1 MHAVGIIGFVILIV
15 TFLVSYKGFTDH
27 AFFVRYSF
35 QVDRVLV
42 YKEYKRLVTSGF
54 LHVGWL
60 HLIFNMVTLN
70 AFSSGVEAYLGPFS
84 YLVIYIASLVG
95 GNLFALLVHRNHGDY
110 SGVGASGAVCGVIFA
125 GMALFPGMDIAPFGL
140 IAIPGWLYAIVFVLV
155 SIYGIKSKSDNIGHE
170 AHLGGALVGMLVAI
184 IMRPSS
190 LVDNYITILL
200 ILVPTVAFI
209 FVIIRKPHFLLVDN
223 FFYKTH
229 PRYTVDDRYNLERNN
244 RQQEIDRILEKIHKR
259 GMSSLTKREKDML
272 NEYSRM
278 K

>member
-42 YKEYKRLVTSGF
+42 HKEYQRLITSGF

-125 GMALFPGMDIAPFGL
+125 GMALFPGMDIAPFGI

-184 IMRPSS
+184 VMRPSS
-190 LVDNYITILL
+190 LVDNYMTILL

-229 PRYTVDDRYNLERNN
+229 PHFTVDDRYNLERNN

-259 GMSSLTKREKDML
+259 GMNSLTKREKDLL